1 MKKNFLIS
9 FMIENID
16 EEHKIL
22 DILTHLTNKYNL
34 KNLEVQRKID
44 NESYTY
50 LHVWFHDVS
59 STDEFEIK
67 NYINKELP
75 NINKGWID

>member
-9 FMIENID
+9 FMIENIE
-16 EEHKIL
+16 EEHKIF

-34 KNLEVQRKID
+34 KNLEVQRKRD
-44 NESYTY
+44 NECYTY

-59 STDEFEIK
+59 NNDEFEIK